1 MRADQLLVE
10 RGLAPTRSS
19 AQRLIRSGVQ
29 WRRDGASVSDV
40 RAHDSEWQSVEK
52 NGQEL
57 AEWVELRVLDGAELR
72 YVSRAGL
79 KLEGAL
85 LASGL
90 NPEGLH
96 FLDIGQST
104 GGFTDC
110 LLQKGAAGVVGLDV
124 GHDQLAPALSTHP
137 KVIALQGVNARDAE
151 AVRRAL
157 TGHPSVRAT
166 EGFDGLVMD
175 VSFISQTLV
184 LPAVLPWVKPGGV
197 VLSLVKPQFE
207 LSSGELGKGGLV
219 VNTAL
224 YDKVRTRLTA
234 ALSQL
239 GCTEL
244 QWLDSPILGG
254 DGNRE
259 FFIWARVPNKST
271 SGA

>member
-10 RGLAPTRSS
+10 RGLAPTRSV

-29 WRRDGASVSDV
+29 WRRDGASVSGD
-40 RAHDSEWQSVEK
+40 RAPGSEWQSVEK

-57 AEWVELRVLDGAELR
+57 AEWVELRVLDTAELR

-85 LASGL
+85 LACDL
-90 NPEGLH
+90 NPQGLR
-96 FLDIGQST
+96 FLDVGQST
-104 GGFTDC
+104 GGFSDC
-110 LLQKGAAGVVGLDV
+110 LLQKGASLVVGLDV
-124 GHDQLAPALSTHP
+124 GHDQLAPALQQHP
-137 KVIALQGVNARDAE
+137 KVIALQGVNARDAQ
-151 AVRRAL
+151 AVQQALQSQPRAR
-157 TGHPSVRAT
+157 SE

-197 VLSLVKPQFE
+197 LLSLVKPQFE

-219 VNTAL
+219 VNATL
-224 YDKVRTRLTA
+224 YDKVQTKLMK

-239 GCTEL
+239 GCTDVL
-244 QWLDSPILGG
+244 WLDSPILGG

-259 FFIWARVPNKST
+259 FFIRARAPIE
-271 SGA
+271 A